1 MSFVLK
7 KKNSYTWPITL
18 ILPIDGGRREKET
31 FDGEFKRLPQSRINE
46 IVKQARAMEA
56 RYREDDEILEDQ
68 SVAKEVLIGWSG
80 VVDDDGKDI
89 KFGESTLNQL
99 LEIPTIASQIVKAW
113 FESNELAKKKN

>member
-68 SVAKEVLIGWSG
+68 SVAKEVLI
-80 VVDDDGKDI
+80 DDGKDI